1 MKIGQLCQIVKHKEQ
16 YIRYGYPRS
25 MLYLTKLPYF
35 HKVYS
40 KKSLQ
45 IEENNRDFL
54 KSGQICQ
61 ICKIDYHVYSVK
73 MYDMDVQSNE
83 ISKKPVGTSS
93 NRGNFVKFAKF

>member
-40 KKSLQ
+40 KKSPQ

-61 ICKIDYHVYSVK
+61 ICKIDSHVY
-73 MYDMDVQSNE
+73 
-83 ISKKPVGTSS
+83 
-93 NRGNFVKFAKF
+93 

>member
-1 MKIGQLCQIVKHKEQ
+1 MKIGQLCQIVKNKEQ

-54 KSGQICQ
+54 KSGQLCQ
-61 ICKIDYHVYSVK
+61 ICKLS
-73 MYDMDVQSNE
+73 MYDMDVQSVYQ
-83 ISKKPVGTSS
+83 IGQDV
-93 NRGNFVKFAKF
+93 